1 MSEDKVTS
9 TKRAK
14 SSQKKVKDE
23 TATYLPRMKDIYNVK
38 VSLDLHHEFKYES
51 TMQIPKLE
59 KIVVSMGVGEA
70 VNNKK
75 LLDNAANEL
84 TRITGLQA
92 VRTKARKSIATFK
105 IRQGQEIGTMVTLRG
120 NRMYEFFDRLVSVAM
135 PRIKDFRGCKIN
147 AFDGRGNYS
156 MGIDDQTIFPEID
169 YDDVE
174 QISGLNIA
182 IITTAHTD
190 DEARSLLKGLG
201 MPFQKLGED

>member
-38 VSLDLHHEFKYES
+38 VSLDLHQEFKYES

-75 LLDNAANEL
+75 LLDNAVNEL

-105 IRQGQEIGTMVTLRG
+105 IRQ
-120 NRMYEFFDRLVSVAM
+120 
-135 PRIKDFRGCKIN
+135 
-147 AFDGRGNYS
+147 
-156 MGIDDQTIFPEID
+156 
-169 YDDVE
+169 
-174 QISGLNIA
+174 
-182 IITTAHTD
+182 
-190 DEARSLLKGLG
+190 
-201 MPFQKLGED
+201 

>member
-1 MSEDKVTS
+1 MTKTKISQEKAKV
-9 TKRAK
+9 
-14 SSQKKVKDE
+14 E
-23 TATYLPRMKDIYNVK
+23 IPTYLPRIKEIYNLK
-38 VSLDLHHEFKYES
+38 VRLSLHEEFKYES
-51 TMQIPKLE
+51 PMQIPRLV
-59 KIVVSMGVGEA
+59 KIVVSIGVGEA

-75 LLDNAANEL
+75 LLDNAVNEL

-92 VRTKARKSIATFK
+92 VRTKARKSIAAFK

-174 QISGLNIA
+174 QISGMNIA
-182 IITTAHTD
+182 MITTANTD
-190 DEARSLLKGLG
+190 NEARSLLKGLG
-201 MPFQKLGED
+201 MPFQRLGED